1 VLKRKFGKYLMYLLP
16 LVILLVFT
24 VLLIAIK
31 KKIPTSST
39 LPPEANLT
47 TPTPEESIPLS
58 RWATDSGVLEI
69 EEKILLIEDKLEA
82 VDLQEV
88 KIQPPILDMDVS
100 L

>member
-1 VLKRKFGKYLMYLLP
+1 MLKRKFGKYLMYLLP

-31 KKIPTSST
+31 KKVPASST
-39 LPPEANLT
+39 LPPEAIT

-58 RWATDSGVLEI
+58 HWATDSGVLEI
-69 EEKILLIEDKLEA
+69 EEKIILIEDKLEA

-88 KIQPPILDMDVS
+88 KLQPPILDMDVS